1 MAQSPCSMDNTKKL
15 EPLYSSF
22 FSLCN
27 PHGLHTESRH
37 PQYLSLLGGDNE
49 LKEGLIFSPGI
60 NLCEIIEHSGQG
72 AKRPDVVLPL
82 LHKVL
87 KHLRRK
93 EEGQEYQ
100 IFLLNPELW
109 CSLLELGS
117 HCGSHLSQEQLQ
129 QIKTWKAFL
138 WFPPDYQLMPKV
150 EDVWCLL
157 SILIKLLKLF
167 NMLIFTIDFM
177 RDHMLIRRKK
187 KQTNPF
193 ILL

>member
-1 MAQSPCSMDNTKKL
+1 MRLVKEREPFAEYTFLQLAYTEFFQSLQVSHIRTNHPQSVSCTHISNKLLHFTCSLQHMAQSPCSMDNTKKL

-100 IFLLNPELW
+100 IFLLNPEL
-109 CSLLELGS
+109 
-117 HCGSHLSQEQLQ
+117 
-129 QIKTWKAFL
+129 
-138 WFPPDYQLMPKV
+138 
-150 EDVWCLL
+150 
-157 SILIKLLKLF
+157 
-167 NMLIFTIDFM
+167 
-177 RDHMLIRRKK
+177 
-187 KQTNPF
+187 
-193 ILL
+193 